1 MSEATTKQFGYLRPS
16 IGPDKPGYVD
26 GRWRPGMDPNYSG
39 PCTEPTADGGGVS
52 KSTRFDDI
60 APGPVSEAQ
69 RARRALAELRL
80 RLSIMPIGYRIR
92 ALRFALG
99 WTQATAAGQLG
110 ISTRTVIRHE
120 QGRNVVTVRAKLFER
135 LSRLEADHAEQ
146 LANYLDRIQ
155 PPDA

>member
-1 MSEATTKQFGYLRPS
+1 MGEAEIRQVGCREPS

-39 PCTEPTADGGGVS
+39 PCTEPTADGAGVS
-52 KSTRFDDI
+52 TTSRFGDI
-60 APGPVSEAQ
+60 APEPVSEAQ
-69 RARRALAELRL
+69 RARRALAELPL
-80 RLSIMPIGYRIR
+80 RLNIMPIGYRIR

-99 WTQATAAGQLG
+99 WTQARAAGQLG